1 MDGWTENAS
10 ADDLSVNFIRPAG
23 DGGLWEARYVRRC
36 ADYAVVYLS
45 SQSGCRQACRMCHLT
60 ATGQTTERGATV
72 GDYLAQADVVLAHLD
87 RMEGAH
93 GRPGLINVNLMARG
107 EPLANPHFLSGWRDL
122 SDALLERA
130 ARRGMGLQLNVSTI
144 MPAALDPVFVADRLG
159 GAPVRLYYS
168 LYALDPAFR
177 RRWLPR
183 AMAPEAALA
192 ALAAWQGRTGG
203 EVMLHWALIAGEND
217 SEVEV
222 EAVLEAVRRVGL
234 RASFNQVRFNPPAST
249 GASEP
254 PQEVLDARFR
264 ALAEGLAGPS
274 SRQVPRVGFDVRASC
289 GMFVEGPSA
298 RRRAA

>member
-1 MDGWTENAS
+1 MSDWAALAS
-10 ADDLSVNFIRPAG
+10 GDDLSVNFVRPAG

-36 ADYAVVYLS
+36 AEYAVVYLS

-60 ATGQTTERGATV
+60 ATGQTMERGATLE
-72 GDYLAQADVVLAHLD
+72 DYLAQADVVLAHLD
-87 RMEGAH
+87 RMEAAH

-107 EPLANPHFLSGWRDL
+107 EPMANPHFLSGWRAL
-122 SDALLERA
+122 SEALEERA
-130 ARRGMGLQLNVSTI
+130 GRRGMGMQLNVSTI
-144 MPAALDPVFVADRLG
+144 MPSALDPAFVAERLG

-168 LYALDPAFR
+168 LYATDPAFR

-183 AMAPEAALA
+183 AMAPETALA

-203 EVMLHWALIAGEND
+203 
-217 SEVEV
+217 
-222 EAVLEAVRRVGL
+222 
-234 RASFNQVRFNPPAST
+234 FNPPPST
-249 GASEP
+249 GAREPSE
-254 PQEVLDARFR
+254 EVLDARFR

-289 GMFVEGPSA
+289 GMFVEGPAA

>member
-1 MDGWTENAS
+1 MSDWTALAS
-10 ADDLSVNFIRPAG
+10 GDDLSVNFVRPVG

-36 ADYAVVYLS
+36 AEYAVVYLS

-60 ATGQTTERGATV
+60 ATGQTMERGATLE
-72 GDYLAQADVVLAHLD
+72 DYLAQADVVLAHLD
-87 RMEGAH
+87 RMEAAH
-93 GRPGLINVNLMARG
+93 GRPGLINVNLMACG
-107 EPLANPHFLSGWRDL
+107 EPLANPHFLSGWRAL
-122 SDALLERA
+122 SEALEGRA
-130 ARRGMGLQLNVSTI
+130 GRRGMGMQLNVSTI
-144 MPAALDPVFVADRLG
+144 MPSSLDPVFVAERLG

-168 LYALDPAFR
+168 LYATDSAFR

-203 EVMLHWALIAGEND
+203 EVMLHWAMIVGEND
-217 SEVEV
+217 SEAEV
-222 EAVLEAVRRVGL
+222 AAVLAAVRAAGL
-234 RASFNQVRFNPPAST
+234 VASFNQVRFNPPPST
-249 GASEP
+249 GAREPSE
-254 PQEVLDARFR
+254 EVLDARFR

-289 GMFVEGPSA
+289 GMFVEGPAA

>member
-1 MDGWTENAS
+1 MDGWSARAS
-10 ADDLSVNFIRPAG
+10 SDDLSVNFVRPAG

-36 ADYAVVYLS
+36 PEYAVVYLS

-60 ATGQTTERGATV
+60 ATGQTTERGATLE
-72 GDYLAQADVVLAHLD
+72 DYLAQADVVLGHLD

-93 GRPGLINVNLMARG
+93 GRPGLVNVNLMARG
-107 EPLANPHFLSGWRDL
+107 EPLANPHFLSGWRAL
-122 SDALLERA
+122 SDALEERM
-130 ARRGMGLQLNVSTI
+130 ARRGMGMRLNVSTI
-144 MPAALDPVFVADRLG
+144 VPSALDLSFVADVLG
-159 GAPVRLYYS
+159 GTPVRLYYS
-168 LYALDPAFR
+168 LYAMDPAFR

-183 AMAPEAALA
+183 AAAPEAALA

-203 EVMLHWALIAGEND
+203 EVMLHWAMIAGEND
-217 SEVEV
+217 SEAEV
-222 EAVLEAVRRVGL
+222 GAVLEAVRRAGL

-254 PQEVLDARFR
+254 PTEVLDARFE
-264 ALAEGLAGPS
+264 ALAAGLAGPS

-289 GMFVEGPSA
+289 GMFVEGPGA